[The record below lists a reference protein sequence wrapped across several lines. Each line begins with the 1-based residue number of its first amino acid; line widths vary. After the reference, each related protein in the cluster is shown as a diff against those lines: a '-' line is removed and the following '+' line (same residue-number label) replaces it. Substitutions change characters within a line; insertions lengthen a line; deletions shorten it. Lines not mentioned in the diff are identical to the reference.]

1 MRIRE
6 ENVVSTIEYMKM
18 IRERYSLL
26 GYPSYQWF
34 HAEEPPAWTP
44 LKKPLAKSRA
54 GFLCTAGTYVKGQV
68 AYYYKDD
75 TSIRAIPKDTDV
87 SNIRFSHL
95 TEQYLPAARK
105 DPNCVFPIE
114 PLRRL
119 EKEGVVGEIAQDML
133 SCMGAVY
140 SQRRT
145 REELVPQV
153 LENFQAQGVD
163 IAFLVPL

>member
-1 MRIRE
+1 MRIRK
-6 ENVVSTIEYMKM
+6 ENAVATIEYMKM
-18 IRERYSLL
+18 IRERYSRL

-34 HAEEPPAWTP
+34 YAEEPPAWTP
-44 LKKPLAKSRA
+44 LEKPLSKSRV

-145 REELVPQV
+145 REELVPKV
-153 LENFQAQGVD
+153 VASFQAQGVD

>member
-1 MRIRE
+1 MRIYE
-6 ENVVSTIEYMKM
+6 EFAVSTIEYMKM
-18 IRERYSLL
+18 IRERYSRL
-26 GYPSYQWF
+26 GYPAYQWF
-34 HAEEPPAWTP
+34 HAEEPPAWTA
-44 LKKPLAKSRA
+44 LKKPLSESRI

-68 AYYYKDD
+68 AYYYRDD

-87 SNIRFSHL
+87 ADIRFSHL

-105 DPNCVFPIE
+105 DPNCVFPIA

-119 EKEGVVGEIAQDML
+119 EVEGVVGEIAPDML

-145 REELVPQV
+145 QEELVPRV
-153 LENFQAQGVD
+153 VESFQAQNVD
-163 IAFLVPL
+163 VAFLVPL

>member
-1 MRIRE
+1 MGSDICIRD
-6 ENVVSTIEYMKM
+6 
-18 IRERYSLL
+18 R
-26 GYPSYQWF
+26 
-34 HAEEPPAWTP
+34 
-44 LKKPLAKSRA
+44 
-54 GFLCTAGTYVKGQV
+54 
-68 AYYYKDD
+68 
-75 TSIRAIPKDTDV
+75 PKDTYV

-95 TEQYLPAARK
+95 TEQFLPAARK